1 MIFSGIEAY
10 RASGFAAKACIVGT
24 GPAGMAVALQ
34 LAHAGVKVVMLEA
47 GSDEITADSQEFYQG
62 KVEGDYY
69 FDLDV
74 TRIRL
79 LGGCSNHWAGWCRV
93 LDAHDFEQRDWI
105 PDSGWPIRRTD
116 IEPYF
121 ELTRMMLDLV
131 PFRPN
136 VPVSDDIDWVQL
148 IKSPAV
154 HVGEKYRK
162 DLEASL
168 HIAVVMNTMAHELTG
183 DGKRVTGANVW
194 SQGKDAGSITAEHF
208 IVCTGG
214 LENSRLLL
222 WSNEKSNGGVVPNA
236 AALGKYWMEHPQ
248 FEPADAILFDT
259 SAFEFDETNEA
270 FFSPTPAAMQ
280 RLGIAN
286 FGARVIQQPYPGFK
300 ALVADL
306 ACYAPDTSEWIASGL
321 GAHLRCA
328 AQIYLGWEQAPVETN
343 RITLSQDERDAAGVP
358 RIVLHWKK
366 GSLERKTMV
375 EGLRLFGE
383 TLAAKDLGRLRF
395 EEWVLN
401 SESYP
406 DNQEIAGHHH
416 MGGTRMG
423 TDPLKSVVDANCK
436 VHGMENL
443 WIGGSSVFTTS
454 GQCNPTTTLTA
465 LALRLGDHL
474 AKKISV

>member
-1 MIFSGIEAY
+1 VIFSGIEAY

-47 GSDEITADSQEFYQG
+47 GSDEITAESQEFYQG
-62 KVEGDYY
+62 KVEGDFY

-93 LDAHDFEQRDWI
+93 LDAHDFEQRHWI
-105 PDSGWPIRRTD
+105 PNSGWPIKRTD
-116 IEPYF
+116 LEPYF
-121 ELTRMMLDLV
+121 ELTRTMLDLV

-154 HVGEKYRK
+154 HVGEKYRR

-168 HIAVVMNTMAHELTG
+168 EIAVVMNTMVHELTG
-183 DGKRVTGANVW
+183 DGKRVTGANIW
-194 SQGKDAGSITAEHF
+194 SQGKAAGSLTAVHF
-208 IVCTGG
+208 IICTGG

-222 WSNEKSNGGVVPNA
+222 WSNEKSNGGVVPHA
-236 AALGKYWMEHPQ
+236 SALGKYWMEHPQ
-248 FEPADAILFDT
+248 FEPADAILFDA

-306 ACYAPDTSEWIASGL
+306 ACVAPDTSEWIASGM

-343 RITLSQDERDAAGVP
+343 RITLSPDERDPAGVP

-366 GSLERKTMV
+366 SSLERKTMV

-436 VHGMENL
+436 VHGMDNL
-443 WIGGSSVFTTS
+443 WIGGSSVFTTA
-454 GQCNPTTTLTA
+454 GQCNPTTTITA